1 MAVLQVVG
9 DRPGIGKTCLVGAIL
24 THLAATGRSAAYFK
38 PFSNHPQADADVG
51 FISTHQLA
59 GAGGP
64 QVPVPVQT
72 PQEDYAPNMLT
83 GPAGQEIGKAAEDLD
98 STADVVLIE
107 GPDLTS
113 PGGETWSLPLELS
126 ELLNSRVLLL
136 VGYANDLDI
145 PALLDSAQA
154 LSNRIAGVVV
164 NNVPAYRRHA
174 VQQGLVTEMVSRGLS
189 VLGTLPE
196 DRPMLG
202 VTVQQIADHLGGT
215 WVQEPENTD
224 AHVDRFL
231 IGGNIMDSGL
241 TYFGRFPNQAV
252 ITRAERPDIQM
263 SSLMTDT
270 RCLVLTGGGEP
281 TEYVKAEAFQRE
293 VPLIL
298 VEAGTL
304 ETAEALGGLLDL
316 ANPHSLGKIARFTE
330 LARRHLDLEGLT
342 AAII

>member
-9 DRPGIGKTCLVGAIL
+9 NRPGTGKTCLVGAIL

-38 PFSNHPQADADVG
+38 PFSDHPGADADVA
-51 FISTHQLA
+51 FISTHLLA
-59 GAGGP
+59 GAGDSK
-64 QVPVPVQT
+64 VPAPVQT
-72 PQEDYAPNMLT
+72 PQEDSSPTMLT
-83 GPAGQEIGKAAEDLD
+83 SRTGQEVGKAVADLAG
-98 STADVVLIE
+98 TADVVLVE

-113 PGGETWSLPLELS
+113 PGGQMWSLPLELA

-136 VGYANDLDI
+136 AGYANSLDI
-145 PALLDSAQA
+145 EALLDTVQP

-164 NNVPAYRRHA
+164 NCIPPYRQRL
-174 VQQGLVTEMVSRGLS
+174 VQQGIVAAVRSRGLS
-189 VLGTLPE
+189 VLGTMPE

-202 VTVQQIADHLGGT
+202 LTVQQIADHLNGT
-215 WVQEPENTD
+215 WVQEPVNTE
-224 AHVDRFL
+224 AYVDRFL

-263 SSLMTDT
+263 SCLMTDT

-281 TEYVKAEAFQRE
+281 TEYVKAEAYQRE

-298 VEAGTL
+298 VGASTL

-316 ANPHSLGKIARFTE
+316 ANPHSLGKIARFAE
-330 LARRHLDLEGLT
+330 LAHQHLDMDALT

>member
-9 DRPGIGKTCLVGAIL
+9 DRPGTGKTCLVGAIL

-38 PFSNHPQADADVG
+38 PFSNHPLADADVA
-51 FISTHQLA
+51 FISTHLLA
-59 GAGGP
+59 GAGNP
-64 QVPVPVQT
+64 QVPAPIQT
-72 PQEDYAPNMLT
+72 PQEDSSSTML
-83 GPAGQEIGKAAEDLD
+83 AGQEIGKAVADLD
-98 STADVVLIE
+98 STVDVVLVE

-113 PGGETWSLPLELS
+113 PEGRMWSLPLELA

-136 VGYANDLDI
+136 IGYTSDPDRV
-145 PALLDSAQA
+145 ALLDNVQP
-154 LSNRIAGVVV
+154 LSNRVAGVVV
-164 NNVPAYRRHA
+164 NCVPTYRRQV
-174 VQQGLVTEMVSRGLS
+174 VQQGLVAKLQARGLS

-215 WVQEPENTD
+215 WVQETENTD
-224 AHVDRFL
+224 AYVDRFL

-263 SSLMTDT
+263 SCLMTDT

-281 TEYVKAEAFQRE
+281 TEYVKAEAFQRG

-298 VEAGTL
+298 VEGSTL
-304 ETAEALGGLLDL
+304 ETAEALGGLVNF
-316 ANPHSLGKIARFTE
+316 ANPHSFSKIARFAE
-330 LARRHLDLEGLT
+330 LARQHLDLEALT
-342 AAII
+342 SAIM

>member
-9 DRPGIGKTCLVGAIL
+9 DRPGTGKTCLVGAIL

-38 PFSNHPQADADVG
+38 PFSNHPQADADVA
-51 FISTHQLA
+51 FISTHLLA
-59 GAGGP
+59 GAGDP
-64 QVPVPVQT
+64 QVPAPIQT
-72 PQEDYAPNMLT
+72 PQEDSSPTILT
-83 GPAGQEIGKAAEDLD
+83 GPAGQEVGKAVADLA
-98 STADVVLIE
+98 STADVVLVE

-113 PGGETWSLPLELS
+113 PGGQKWSLPLELA

-136 VGYANDLDI
+136 AGYANNLEIQAILDTV
-145 PALLDSAQA
+145 QH

-164 NNVPAYRRHA
+164 NCVPPYRRHV
-174 VQQGLVTEMVSRGLS
+174 VQQGLVAELRSRGLS

-215 WVQEPENTD
+215 WVQETENTD
-224 AHVDRFL
+224 AYVDRFL

-263 SSLMTDT
+263 SCLMTDT
-270 RCLVLTGGGEP
+270 RCLVLTGGSEP
-281 TEYVKAEAFQRE
+281 TEYVKAEALQRE

-298 VEAGTL
+298 VEASTL
-304 ETAEALGGLLDL
+304 ETAEALGGLLNL
-316 ANPHSLGKIARFTE
+316 ANPHSLGKIARFSE
-330 LARRHLDLEGLT
+330 LARQHLDLEALT
-342 AAII
+342 SAII

>member
-9 DRPGIGKTCLVGAIL
+9 DRPGTGKTCLVGAIL
-24 THLAATGRSAAYFK
+24 TYMAATGRSAAYFK
-38 PFSNHPQADADVG
+38 PFAIHPQADADVT
-51 FISTHQLA
+51 FISNHLLA
-59 GAGGP
+59 GAGDP
-64 QVPVPVQT
+64 QVPAPVQT
-72 PQEDYAPNMLT
+72 PQEDSSSTMLT
-83 GPAGQEIGKAAEDLD
+83 GPASQEIGKAAADLD
-98 STADVVLIE
+98 NTADVVLVE

-113 PGGETWSLPLELS
+113 PWGRMSPLPLELAT
-126 ELLNSRVLLL
+126 LLNSKVLLL
-136 VGYANDLDI
+136 IGYTDHLDVV
-145 PALLDSAQA
+145 PLLDSLQA
-154 LSNRIAGVVV
+154 HSDRVAGVVI
-164 NNVPAYRRHA
+164 NNVPPYRRQV
-174 VQQGLVTEMVSRGLS
+174 VQQGLVAEVRSRGLS

-196 DRPMLG
+196 DRYMLG

-215 WVQEPENTD
+215 LVQEPANTD
-224 AHVDRFL
+224 AYVDRFL

-263 SSLMTDT
+263 SCLMTDT

-298 VEAGTL
+298 VEGSTL
-304 ETAEALGGLLDL
+304 ETAEALGGLVNL
-316 ANPHSLGKIARFTE
+316 ANPHSISKIARFAE
-330 LARRHLDLEGLT
+330 LARQHLDLETLT